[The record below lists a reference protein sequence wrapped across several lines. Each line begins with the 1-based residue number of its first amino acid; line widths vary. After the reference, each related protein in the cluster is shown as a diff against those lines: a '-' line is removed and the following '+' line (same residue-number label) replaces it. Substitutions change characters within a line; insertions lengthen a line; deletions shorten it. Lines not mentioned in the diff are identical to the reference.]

1 MAERRYSDEEVAL
14 ILRRAVDPAADG
26 SEGEQGRGLTLAELK
41 EIGTEAGIDAT
52 RIETAAGSLTLRRPR
67 PVTGVV
73 LGMPTT
79 VQLDRR
85 VSAPLTRERLP
96 ELLNLIRTEF
106 ARQGIVEEVLGGFE
120 WRARSAMGGRYVSIR
135 PEGNGTRIRVLGNY
149 RDGMLGLGA
158 GVGPVA
164 AAATGALTAALGAA
178 TALVVVPAALAGGVL
193 AALGPWKYAFG
204 REERTLQRVLDGL
217 VAQLSDGGMSDDGRS
232 DGGPATGD

>member
-26 SEGEQGRGLTLAELK
+26 SEGEPGRGLTLAELK
-41 EIGTEAGIDAT
+41 EIGAEAGIDAT
-52 RIETAAGSLTLRRPR
+52 RIETAAGSLALRRPR
-67 PVTGVV
+67 PVTGAV

-79 VQLDRR
+79 VQLERR
-85 VSAPLTRERLP
+85 VPVPLTRERLP
-96 ELLNLIRTEF
+96 ELLNLIRSEF

-135 PEGNGTRIRVLGNY
+135 PEGNATRIRVLGNY
-149 RDGMLGLGA
+149 RDGLLVLGG
-158 GVGPVA
+158 GVGPIA

-178 TALVVVPAALAGGVL
+178 TAVVVVPAALAGGVL

-204 REERTLQRVLDGL
+204 REERTSRRVLDAL
-217 VAQLSDGGMSDDGRS
+217 VAQLSDGG
-232 DGGPATGD
+232 PATGD